1 MPLYLDEI
9 YFEVQDQA
17 SFRNLH
23 DLIGSA
29 LKDGLPP
36 SATLSAWSRPNL
48 QPFVSLKEATYGRG
62 KRNDRTK

>member
-9 YFEVQDQA
+9 CFEVPGQD
-17 SFRNLH
+17 SFKNLH

-62 KRNDRTK
+62 KRNERTK

>member
-9 YFEVQDQA
+9 YFDVPGQD
-17 SFRNLH
+17 SFKNLY

-48 QPFVSLKEATYGRG
+48 QPFVSLKEATYRRG
-62 KRNDRTK
+62 KRNDHAK